1 MTKPIEELHEWV
13 YNYMQTELGTVD
25 ATKDD
30 KLTEVID
37 SLDVLN
43 ITMEV
48 EELFLPSHISIEDKT
63 VQDWLKNKDL
73 SIEEFLDNIV
83 VSVKEILEE

>member
-1 MTKPIEELHEWV
+1 MPKPIEELHEWV

-30 KLTEVID
+30 TLTEVID

-48 EELFLPSHISIEDKT
+48 EELFCHHT
-63 VQDWLKNKDL
+63 
-73 SIEEFLDNIV
+73 
-83 VSVKEILEE
+83 